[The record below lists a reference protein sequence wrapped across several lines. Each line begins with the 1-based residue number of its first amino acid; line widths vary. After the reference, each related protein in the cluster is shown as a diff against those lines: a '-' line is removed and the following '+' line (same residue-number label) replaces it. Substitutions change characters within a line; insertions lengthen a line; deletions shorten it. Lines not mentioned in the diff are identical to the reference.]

1 MKFVSDPPISVKIR
15 KMKQRV
21 RWEDPIIVD
30 RSIDQTQL
38 FIDDGVSDSQ
48 EFSFLVIGDSGS
60 GPHPDQNPQRQITEL
75 MLEHYD
81 TSRFILHTGDV
92 IYQVGSSEYYLR
104 NFIAP
109 YREFLVGG
117 ESPEKIAYDQMVFN
131 KPFLP
136 VPGNHDYYDLP
147 LVYGVLAQSTWLLRH
162 LLRSKLDL
170 GVGWHGSN
178 QGRAYAQA
186 FLDYLK
192 AFSTKEE
199 LERHLDSHY
208 TAETDIG
215 RCLRYEAGRF
225 TRLPN
230 RYYTFRYGGI
240 DFFALDSNTFN
251 APAPLPTTK
260 EGEAIRR
267 QLEQRRDEIE
277 RSKQEIL
284 DASARL
290 NPDQPDEAEI
300 LDDNR
305 AKLEQL
311 EEVQLDIEK
320 QLTTDKTI
328 VTDFEQ
334 LDWLKRR
341 LIESWNTTE
350 VRGRV
355 VYFHHPPYVT
365 EATKWNQA
373 QTLQIR
379 YNLREVLNTVSEA
392 VGELTEGRPIVD
404 LVLAGHAHCLE
415 HLCTADTG
423 HADSHIHWI
432 VCGGSGHSLR
442 RQRVEGSEL
451 METFR
456 DSEGSHTRLVARSQ
470 LYVGRHSQGKKKR
483 RPYSFLRIDVQAGDP
498 PKFVV
503 RPFITERVGREWSSS
518 YLEPF
523 VI

>member
-1 MKFVSDPPISVKIR
+1 
-15 KMKQRV
+15 
-21 RWEDPIIVD
+21 
-30 RSIDQTQL
+30 
-38 FIDDGVSDSQ
+38 
-48 EFSFLVIGDSGS
+48 
-60 GPHPDQNPQRQITEL
+60 
-75 MLEHYD
+75 
-81 TSRFILHTGDV
+81 
-92 IYQVGSSEYYLR
+92 
-104 NFIAP
+104 
-109 YREFLVGG
+109 
-117 ESPEKIAYDQMVFN
+117 
-131 KPFLP
+131 
-136 VPGNHDYYDLP
+136 
-147 LVYGVLAQSTWLLRH
+147 
-162 LLRSKLDL
+162 
-170 GVGWHGSN
+170 
-178 QGRAYAQA
+178 
-186 FLDYLK
+186 
-192 AFSTKEE
+192 
-199 LERHLDSHY
+199 
-208 TAETDIG
+208 
-215 RCLRYEAGRF
+215 
-225 TRLPN
+225 
-230 RYYTFRYGGI
+230 
-240 DFFALDSNTFN
+240 
-251 APAPLPTTK
+251 
-260 EGEAIRR
+260 
-267 QLEQRRDEIE
+267 LEQRRDEIE

-373 QTLQIR
+373 QTLEIR
-379 YNLREVLNTVSEA
+379 YHLREVLDAVSEA
-392 VGELTEGRPIVD
+392 VGGLVGGRPIVD
-404 LVLAGHAHCLE
+404 LVLA
-415 HLCTADTG
+415 G

-456 DSEGSHTRLVARSQ
+456 RNEGSHTGLVAHSL
-470 LYVGRHSQGKKKR
+470 LYVGRHGQGKKKR

-503 RPFITERVGREWSSS
+503 RPFITERIGREWSSS
-518 YLEPF
+518 HLEPF